1 QTQASW
7 MEGSVLLQ
15 PKEEAYKSEC
25 AALDRICDALRKGMT
40 SDCLNFLVEDA
51 GDEPTIW
58 QLRPQ
63 LRQSTFLESVPAVSL
78 QSLLYNSHH
87 LPLIAKRKLAVI
99 LARSLLQLHEGLWL
113 GKEWSKRHI
122 TFFYADANTIDYQR
136 PYVTAC
142 LDGDGQ
148 VVPDFSPFHRNAS
161 ILALGI
167 LLIEIHTGKPIETY
181 RTPKDLSNGTEVN
194 ANTDWTVADL
204 VVKALDDCSLGY
216 KDAIQACLD
225 ISWVPAGQRVSLDDE
240 LTRDGLCNDVVQP
253 LEDEVEHLFRE
264 RRKAHPR
271 KSPLA
276 NNEWRAEPLSEAPIQ
291 CRLPLS
297 ARDMKEIIRK
307 GSKAVN
313 WTLEIAANNEKID
326 CQRIMGDRLVSNSP
340 RGSLASDSE
349 VGICCLACS
358 LLLNKLD
365 SIPEQFRDNVALLL
379 AKKSSLDNGDDAE
392 DFAAFR
398 AESKAY
404 AKRVRAFIATTSLDT
419 SAYENTGSFAF
430 IHWGK
435 TIYGLVAPNIRLLL
449 LGVLL
454 ILPVIHRVA
463 RMLDYNRY
471 ASDQILHTQAIQL
484 EAAHASV
491 PLLFAHIL
499 PTLGLVS
506 LLDIVHDASRLTAQ
520 AVTLE
525 YFECPMTWEQSMSLG
540 PSLALLA
547 DSVGKLDK
555 LVEEELQ
562 PNMDSFAWRL
572 PRLSWRPVQLLDQA
586 ILKTSNRSH
595 GLESLICANELFP
608 LLNNLATPRGINTL
622 GLLPLEGYSVSLDEC
637 IGSVWPSIERTVSLL
652 LMVHDHYNGVFEKG
666 DELGLSRCRASLEQS
681 LSRGKKR
688 PWHVEENVGF
698 IARLVQR
705 LKTTPPVL
713 FTTTS
718 KQQASIPITIHTALF
733 NYWSMLTLLHNL
745 RHDNVLLYTSANAY
759 LPPVIFRRKELN
771 KTSIFDNP
779 PFRQPSGSKRRQP
792 LQVSEQDDHTLNTL
806 AQSLRDRGIS
816 MDPPEEWTWTHPSIN
831 NKLLHSLLAARVP
844 YFIPFSPGG
853 LNSTVSSNPVSC
865 TPSSSSLSTS
875 PSSST
880 QRKRLSLHS
889 FRDLFVHQGNT
900 MTDLGHMYRDHSAF
914 VHGEWRADRQRMREY
929 NDAAK
934 RKAGLR
940 RHPAEDYF

>member
-1 QTQASW
+1 
-7 MEGSVLLQ
+7 
-15 PKEEAYKSEC
+15 
-25 AALDRICDALRKGMT
+25 
-40 SDCLNFLVEDA
+40 
-51 GDEPTIW
+51 
-58 QLRPQ
+58 
-63 LRQSTFLESVPAVSL
+63 
-78 QSLLYNSHH
+78 
-87 LPLIAKRKLAVI
+87 
-99 LARSLLQLHEGLWL
+99 
-113 GKEWSKRHI
+113 
-122 TFFYADANTIDYQR
+122 
-136 PYVTAC
+136 
-142 LDGDGQ
+142 
-148 VVPDFSPFHRNAS
+148 
-161 ILALGI
+161 
-167 LLIEIHTGKPIETY
+167 
-181 RTPKDLSNGTEVN
+181 
-194 ANTDWTVADL
+194 
-204 VVKALDDCSLGY
+204 
-216 KDAIQACLD
+216 
-225 ISWVPAGQRVSLDDE
+225 
-240 LTRDGLCNDVVQP
+240 
-253 LEDEVEHLFRE
+253 
-264 RRKAHPR
+264 
-271 KSPLA
+271 
-276 NNEWRAEPLSEAPIQ
+276 
-291 CRLPLS
+291 
-297 ARDMKEIIRK
+297 
-307 GSKAVN
+307 
-313 WTLEIAANNEKID
+313 
-326 CQRIMGDRLVSNSP
+326 
-340 RGSLASDSE
+340 
-349 VGICCLACS
+349 
-358 LLLNKLD
+358 
-365 SIPEQFRDNVALLL
+365 
-379 AKKSSLDNGDDAE
+379 
-392 DFAAFR
+392 
-398 AESKAY
+398 
-404 AKRVRAFIATTSLDT
+404 
-419 SAYENTGSFAF
+419 
-430 IHWGK
+430 
-435 TIYGLVAPNIRLLL
+435 
-449 LGVLL
+449 
-454 ILPVIHRVA
+454 
-463 RMLDYNRY
+463 MLDYNRY

-844 YFIPFSPGG
+844 YSIPCPSGG
-853 LNSTVSSNPVSC
+853 VNSTVSSNPVSC
-865 TPSSSSLSTS
+865 TPFSSSSLSTS

-889 FRDLFVHQGNT
+889 FRDLFVYQGNT
-900 MTDLGHMYRDHSAF
+900 ITDLGYVYRDYSAF
-914 VHGEWRADRQRMREY
+914 VLGEWRADRRRMRKY

-934 RKAGLR
+934 RKVKIDSAHSGYHAGKLR
-940 RHPAEDYF
+940 PLFENSWLFQSCRLPPTATDPSCHVRRRGHDGNPQPAPRPHPRPRPATVEEVQEEEDDRDGGGAGHSDGGHVNDGPSNSVESVESVESEESEESEQEVEEDENHQLPDENDQRHPPVPNHLRSVLLPTLGDENGDLRIITAASPTPAPSTQAMPTSAPQYPTTQPTPALREDGEGEENRVADCKVEEQVGQNTRNRDAAIGDSSGRASNGRNGFSVHAMPYAGDSTDASRGGHGSQEQDRRWRLHQQLAVGEHKCRRECCHGLSHPTRDARLDQS